1 MADYTYKPYAL
12 TLHTDAMGSAVH
24 LPDILS
30 KGIQVNSEMRGQLV
44 ANSPTPNHVNLVG
57 RSPIANMSSFALATL
72 LDNLGFTGLA
82 INSATNP
89 GVISYWQKFNKNGFA
104 ESSNHRSYT
113 FRKGI
118 IVPKRLTVSH
128 RDDARLEFD
137 VVPIFDGTNNAIE
150 VSDAASLPTISIN
163 PARWTLGPITLG
175 NEILTEYTQLEID
188 FGNTVETGSSES
200 DIDPTHVA
208 VRTHEPTITIT
219 GIDPQWMSSSV
230 FAIGGTV
237 VAQATDAIYL
247 RKRSGV
253 SFVAD
258 GTAEHIK
265 LTPNGILSVGQ
276 AAQAEAQRIG
286 QTTIMVK
293 LGIDSSG
300 NAALAVDTTSA
311 IT

>member
-89 GVISYWQKFNKNGFA
+89 GIISYWQKFNKNGFA

-137 VVPIFDGTNNAIE
+137 VVPIFDGTNNAIV

-230 FAIGGTV
+230 FALGGTV

-253 SFVAD
+253 GFVAD

-265 LTPNGILSVGQ
+265 LTPNGILSIGQ

>member
-1 MADYTYKPYAL
+1 MADYTYKPHSL
-12 TLHTDAMGSAVH
+12 TLFPDSLVSAVH
-24 LPDILS
+24 VPDIIS
-30 KGIQVNSEMRGQLV
+30 KGIQLNSEMRGQLV
-44 ANSPTPNHVNLVG
+44 GNSATPNHVNLVG
-57 RSPIANMSSFALATL
+57 RSPIANMSSFAIATL

-82 INSATNP
+82 INSATNT
-89 GVISYWQKFNKNGFA
+89 GIISYWQKFDKNGFA
-104 ESSNHRSYT
+104 ASSNHRSYT
-113 FRKGI
+113 FRKGVV
-118 IVPKRLTVSH
+118 VPKRLTVSH

-137 VVPIFDGTNNAIE
+137 VVPIYDGTNNAI
-150 VSDAASLPTISIN
+150 VVADNASLPTISIAA
-163 PARWTLGPITLG
+163 ARWTLGPITVG
-175 NEILTEYTQLEID
+175 NEALTEYTQLEID

-208 VRTHEPTITIT
+208 VRTHEPTITIS

-230 FAIGGTV
+230 FAIGGSV

-265 LTPNGILSVGQ
+265 FTPNGIISVAQ
-276 AAQAEAQRIG
+276 VAQAEAQRIG
-286 QTTIMVK
+286 TTTLMLK

-311 IT
+311 IS